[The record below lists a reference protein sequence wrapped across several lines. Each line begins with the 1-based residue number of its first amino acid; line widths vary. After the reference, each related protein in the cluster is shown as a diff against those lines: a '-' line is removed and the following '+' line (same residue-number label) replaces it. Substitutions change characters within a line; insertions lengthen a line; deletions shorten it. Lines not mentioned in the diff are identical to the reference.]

1 MRMTDAK
8 RKKRKY
14 ETASEKK
21 KNSIKDLCDLF
32 FLSYELALKKRKP
45 GIA

>member
-32 FLSYELALKKRKP
+32 VFHMNLH
-45 GIA
+45 